1 MWCGEMTATP
11 PALLRGR
18 AREALSRSTS
28 QRATCSSAR
37 SLEMHGLLF
46 AASGTGVWLNT
57 RTTPWA
63 AADQKRKTMPADGCA
78 ICVQL
83 SVFKPARLKSGA
95 LYGES
100 VVGTSAVNE
109 CTPRLGR

>member
-1 MWCGEMTATP
+1 MSLRGDRDASRTP
-11 PALLRGR
+11 SGR

-28 QRATCSSAR
+28 QRATGSSAGR
-37 SLEMHGLLF
+37 LEMHGLVF
-46 AASGTGVWLNT
+46 GGSGTGVWLNT

-95 LYGES
+95 LYAS
-100 VVGTSAVNE
+100 PRYQPGT
-109 CTPRLGR
+109 GFF